1 MVCDRTFDKGREGG
15 GESEIFSGWGVGRNC
30 LGSVEP
36 THDLPRAWKILHG
49 RRTTLHLKES
59 VKWFGRKRKRE
70 RKRVNHSIALGGFFF
85 GKNYFSNFYFL
96 QHTHIPGC
104 PCFLSDSNSL
114 NSIALEAT
122 FYLYLSYILT
132 QFMQFNAN
140 HATQHIL
147 HNSRNLAQLLKIVRG
162 THVPRRPCSPISK
175 FLNFPVFLVFPTR
188 YSFDVHNAY
197 GWLS

>member
-1 MVCDRTFDKGREGG
+1 MGNTTRTSDNSPSERVCQMIWEKAQKREET
-15 GESEIFSGWGVGRNC
+15 GESFYRFGGIFF
-30 LGSVEP
+30 
-36 THDLPRAWKILHG
+36 WKKLF
-49 RRTTLHLKES
+49 LK
-59 VKWFGRKRKRE
+59 
-70 RKRVNHSIALGGFFF
+70 
-85 GKNYFSNFYFL
+85 FL
-96 QHTHIPGC
+96 LFAAYPVTHIPGC
-104 PCFLSDSNSL
+104 PCFLSDSSSL
-114 NSIALEAT
+114 NSIALKAT

-162 THVPRRPCSPISK
+162 THVPRRPCSPMSK
-175 FLNFPVFLVFPTR
+175 YLNFPLLLVFPTR